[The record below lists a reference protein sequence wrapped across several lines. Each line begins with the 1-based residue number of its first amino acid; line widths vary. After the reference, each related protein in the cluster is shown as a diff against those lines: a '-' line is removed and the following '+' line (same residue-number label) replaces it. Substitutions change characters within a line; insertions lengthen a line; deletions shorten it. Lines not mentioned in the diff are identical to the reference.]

1 MSKNSNLHSAKS
13 AKNDEFYTQLTDIE
27 KELRHYKEQFEGKT
41 VFLNCDDPEES
52 NFWKFFSLQFDNY
65 KLKRLIATHYDS
77 TKPTYMLEKIR
88 KEDGTVEQNKKT
100 LTQNGDFRSPECV
113 ALLDECDIVVTNPP
127 FSLFREYIALLME
140 HEKKFLVIGNMNA
153 ITYKE
158 IFPLIKENKMWLGA
172 SLRGTKC
179 SFLVPDSYEGDNVFY
194 EDGVRKARVNNA
206 IWFTNLDLHK
216 RHEKLILWKRY
227 IPEEF
232 PKYDNYDAI
241 DVDRVANIP
250 CDYYDEIGVPITFL
264 VDYCPEQFEIIGGF
278 NGHNCPDEEGGY
290 VHSTIA
296 EYIDKKSGKI
306 KIWNGP
312 TINKGTTYYRI
323 LIRRKTNI

>member
-127 FSLFREYIALLME
+127 FSLFREYITMLME
-140 HEKKFLVIGNMNA
+140 HEKKFLIIGNMNA
-153 ITYKE
+153 VTCKD
-158 IFPLIKENKMWLGA
+158 IFPLIKEGKMW
-172 SLRGTKC
+172 
-179 SFLVPDSYEGDNVFY
+179 V
-194 EDGVRKARVNNA
+194 GVNEKGGSRKGNSMGFVTPSGEIKEVSAW
-206 IWFTNLDLHK
+206 WFTNMNFAK
-216 RHEKLILWKRY
+216 RHEKLILWKEY
-227 IPEEF
+227 AAESF
-232 PKYDNYDAI
+232 PKYDNYSAI
-241 DVDRVANIP
+241 HVDHVANIP
-250 CDYYDEIGVPITFL
+250 CNYNDIMGVPINFL
-264 VDYCPEQFEIIGGF
+264 RNYCPEQFEILGLDRYTA
-278 NGHNCPDEEGGY
+278 PKEAL
-290 VHSTIA
+290 V
-296 EYIDKKSGKI
+296 SGRLAI
-306 KIWNGP
+306 KGKVQFP
-312 TINKGTTYYRI
+312 RI
-323 LIRRKTNI
+323 LIRRKTDT